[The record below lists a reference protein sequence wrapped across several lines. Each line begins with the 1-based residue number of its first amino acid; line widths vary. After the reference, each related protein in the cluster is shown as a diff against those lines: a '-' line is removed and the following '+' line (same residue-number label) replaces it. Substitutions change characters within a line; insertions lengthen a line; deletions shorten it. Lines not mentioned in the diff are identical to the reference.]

1 MAEVE
6 AQAGFRPDQKPFDV
20 LRPLDHAAE
29 SWEHRQPESMSR
41 ANMLDGT
48 DQVKEMR
55 PPRAVEDDAVR
66 RPRAAW
72 RDRRQDQRFRAHGR
86 EPAGVAVDMG
96 ELRTTYVVV
105 MKDCVRFAG
114 HDAQPVAAQERL
126 GPVAAIRPEAG
137 RARINGGDTQGP
149 DLRQHAVRVE
159 LLAPPRPVAYP
170 PQRRRECDAQPLPIV
185 SRPPARNPLQRAPK
199 HGAEINRMLN
209 ARLVVR

>member
-29 SWEHRQPESMSR
+29 SWEHCQPESMSR

-114 HDAQPVAAQERL
+114 HDAQPVAAQKQL
-126 GPVAAIRPEAG
+126 CLVAAIRQAAG
-137 RARINGGDTQGP
+137 RDRINGGDTPGP
-149 DLRQHAVRVE
+149 E
-159 LLAPPRPVAYP
+159 P
-170 PQRRRECDAQPLPIV
+170 PQHPFRLQLLGPPQQLADTPRSRLQYHAQG
-185 SRPPARNPLQRAPK
+185 RPN
-199 HGAEINRMLN
+199 
-209 ARLVVR
+209 